1 MSFNISGWSIRRP
14 IPTLVLFLVL
24 TLGGLLSFGQLGIDS
39 NPNIDFP
46 AVTVTVTQQ
55 GAGPEELETQV
66 TKKVEDAVA
75 GLGNIDDIISTVRD
89 GSSSTIINF
98 TLGTDIDRATNDV
111 RDAVTRIRQDLP
123 ASIQEPRVQR
133 LEFESG
139 AILTYA
145 VDSNG
150 RSVEE
155 LSDLVD
161 RTISQEILTVTGV
174 ARVERIGGVDPEVR
188 VDLDPEQLD
197 ALGITATQVNE
208 QIRALN
214 VNLPSGRATL
224 GDQEKTIRTLGSA
237 DTVDA
242 LASYRI
248 VLPSGNTVPLSTLGT
263 VRQDYGEIRQ
273 SAFFNGEPVVAFQ
286 VFRSTGSILVTVEE
300 GVTAAVARLDET
312 LPEDIEFEQIFTR
325 ADEIR
330 DSYQSSIDALIVGC
344 ILAVVVV
351 GFFLRDWRT
360 TLITATALP
369 LSIIPTFLVL
379 QSFDYTLNSMT
390 LLALTLAV
398 GNLVDDAIVEIENV
412 ERHIR
417 MGKRPFKAALD
428 STQEVGLAVLTTTAT
443 IVAVFLPVAFMGGI
457 PGQFFKPFGVT
468 VVTAT
473 CFSTLVARLI
483 TPMMAAYLLKPKP
496 ATIPVNGISAP
507 IENGNGNGSGNGQQF
522 AANYIAGPQA
532 GPYRRLLTAALRHRF
547 LTLAIAVG
555 IFFGSLQLVPYLP
568 TSLFES
574 SDTGLSTISI
584 ELPPRFNPD
593 RYQSRHRTAF
603 SRPAG

>member
-1 MSFNISGWSIRRP
+1 
-14 IPTLVLFLVL
+14 
-24 TLGGLLSFGQLGIDS
+24 
-39 NPNIDFP
+39 
-46 AVTVTVTQQ
+46 
-55 GAGPEELETQV
+55 
-66 TKKVEDAVA
+66 
-75 GLGNIDDIISTVRD
+75 
-89 GSSSTIINF
+89 
-98 TLGTDIDRATNDV
+98 
-111 RDAVTRIRQDLP
+111 
-123 ASIQEPRVQR
+123 VQR

-145 VDSNG
+145 VNSDG

-197 ALGITATQVNE
+197 ALGITATQVND

-237 DTVDA
+237 DTVEA

-300 GVTAAVARLDET
+300 GVTEAVARLDET

-330 DSYQSSIDALIVGC
+330 DSYQSSIDALILGC
-344 ILAVVVV
+344 VLAVVVV

-379 QSFDYTLNSMT
+379 RSFDYTLNSMT

-496 ATIPVNGISAP
+496 ATIPLDGNVSAAYR
-507 IENGNGNGSGNGQQF
+507 EWQRSTATALNGQGL
-522 AANYIAGPQA
+522 AANYVAGPKA

-574 SDTGLSTISI
+574 SDTGLSTISV
-584 ELPPRFNPD
+584 ELPPGSTLAD
-593 RYQSRHRTAF
+593 T
-603 SRPAG
+603 RPPPSDFLKDC

>member
-89 GSSSTIINF
+89 GSSNTIINF

-161 RTISQEILTVTGV
+161 RTISQEIFDGHRGV

-369 LSIIPTFLVL
+369 LSIIPTFLVAAVIRLHPQQHDPAGPHPGGGEPGRRCHRGNRKRRTPYPHGQAPL
-379 QSFDYTLNSMT
+379 QSGSGLDPGSGPGGADHNRNHRGGVP
-390 LLALTLAV
+390 A
-398 GNLVDDAIVEIENV
+398 GGIHG
-412 ERHIR
+412 RH
-417 MGKRPFKAALD
+417 
-428 STQEVGLAVLTTTAT
+428 SWAVLQTLRRHGGYGHLLLDPGGATDHADDGGLSAETQSLPLFLLMASVLPSRMATAT
-443 IVAVFLPVAFMGGI
+443 
-457 PGQFFKPFGVT
+457 
-468 VVTAT
+468 
-473 CFSTLVARLI
+473 
-483 TPMMAAYLLKPKP
+483 
-496 ATIPVNGISAP
+496 
-507 IENGNGNGSGNGQQF
+507 
-522 AANYIAGPQA
+522 
-532 GPYRRLLTAALRHRF
+532 ALEMDS
-547 LTLAIAVG
+547 
-555 IFFGSLQLVPYLP
+555 SLRQ
-568 TSLFES
+568 
-574 SDTGLSTISI
+574 II
-584 ELPPRFNPD
+584 
-593 RYQSRHRTAF
+593 
-603 SRPAG
+603 

>member
-1 MSFNISGWSIRRP
+1 
-14 IPTLVLFLVL
+14 
-24 TLGGLLSFGQLGIDS
+24 
-39 NPNIDFP
+39 
-46 AVTVTVTQQ
+46 
-55 GAGPEELETQV
+55 
-66 TKKVEDAVA
+66 
-75 GLGNIDDIISTVRD
+75 
-89 GSSSTIINF
+89 
-98 TLGTDIDRATNDV
+98 
-111 RDAVTRIRQDLP
+111 
-123 ASIQEPRVQR
+123 
-133 LEFESG
+133 
-139 AILTYA
+139 
-145 VDSNG
+145 
-150 RSVEE
+150 
-155 LSDLVD
+155 
-161 RTISQEILTVTGV
+161 V
-174 ARVERIGGVDPEVR
+174 ARVERIGGVDPEIR

-197 ALGITATQVNE
+197 ALGITATQVND

-237 DTVDA
+237 DTVEA
-242 LASYRI
+242 LANYRI
-248 VLPSGNTVPLSTLGT
+248 VLPNGNTVPLSTLGT

-286 VFRSTGSILVTVEE
+286 VYRSTGSILVTVEE

-330 DSYQSSIDALIVGC
+330 DSYQSSIDALILGC
-344 ILAVVVV
+344 VLAVVVV

-379 QSFDYTLNSMT
+379 KSFDYTLNSMT

-468 VVTAT
+468 VATAT

-483 TPMMAAYLLKPKP
+483 TPDDGGLP
-496 ATIPVNGISAP
+496 AEVESLPPSPVNGGAP
-507 IENGNGNGSGNGQQF
+507 IENGNGNGNGSHNGQQF
-522 AANYIAGPQA
+522 AANYGALLR

-547 LTLAIAVG
+547 LTLAMAVG
-555 IFFGSLQLVPYLP
+555 IFFGSCNWCP
-568 TSLFES
+568 TCPPACLNPAILASPPS
-574 SDTGLSTISI
+574 PSNCPRAQPCPIPKQPPSDF
-584 ELPPRFNPD
+584 PR
-593 RYQSRHRTAF
+593 A
-603 SRPAG
+603 AC